1 MQVIRTPA
9 ERFVGLADYDFS
21 PHHVEIDGLRMH
33 YIESGPA
40 SAAPILLL
48 HGEPSWSYLYRK
60 MIPPLAGAGH
70 RVIAPDLI
78 GFGKSDKP
86 TRIRDYSYARHV
98 SWMTGFIE
106 TLGLTGITL
115 FGQDWGALIGLR
127 VAAENPKLFARIA
140 IGNGALPTG
149 DEQLPKAFRAWRAFA
164 RWSPWFPAGRIV
176 NSATVT
182 DLPAA
187 VIAAYDAPFPSSRYQ
202 AGARAFPR
210 LVPASADDPARDAN
224 IAAWR
229 VLERWEKPF
238 LTTFSDRDPITR
250 AAERPFQDRIPG
262 ARGVEHVRIRRAGHF
277 LQEDRG
283 EELARTL
290 AGFARA

>member
-9 ERFVGLADYDFS
+9 ERFVGLSDYDFA

-115 FGQDWGALIGLR
+115 FGQSAM
-127 VAAENPKLFARIA
+127 APC
-140 IGNGALPTG
+140 LPVTSSC
-149 DEQLPKAFRAWRAFA
+149 RRH
-164 RWSPWFPAGRIV
+164 
-176 NSATVT
+176 SA
-182 DLPAA
+182 
-187 VIAAYDAPFPSSRYQ
+187 
-202 AGARAFPR
+202 
-210 LVPASADDPARDAN
+210 
-224 IAAWR
+224 
-229 VLERWEKPF
+229 
-238 LTTFSDRDPITR
+238 
-250 AAERPFQDRIPG
+250 PG
-262 ARGVEHVRIRRAGHF
+262 ARS
-277 LQEDRG
+277 
-283 EELARTL
+283 L
-290 AGFARA
+290 AGAPGSRPAAS